1 MNVLDTNVI
10 SELMRDNPHPAV
22 LTWLDNQLASS
33 LFVTAITETE
43 ILTGIAILPVG
54 IVMPPRFSV
63 RTGLARQLR
72 QVERCVGFLAGP

>member
-43 ILTGIAILPVG
+43 ILTGIATRNVVDFEG
-54 IVMPPRFSV
+54 
-63 RTGLARQLR
+63 TG
-72 QVERCVGFLAGP
+72 VKVTNPWETS

>member
-10 SELMRDNPHPAV
+10 SELMRGNPHPAV

-43 ILTGIAILPVG
+43 ILTGIAIRNVVDFEG
-54 IVMPPRFSV
+54 
-63 RTGLARQLR
+63 TG
-72 QVERCVGFLAGP
+72 VEVINPWETS